1 MHTEKSIRD
10 WFEKEYKPALEFT
23 GIRTGKPIRNM
34 DEKGARVAVPAGE
47 EVVVPIGIKEVYV
60 GVPEKRLS
68 LTVVESIS
76 ADGKPTP
83 LLIIVP
89 GILIMET

>member
-1 MHTEKSIRD
+1 MLRCTRI
-10 WFEKEYKPALEFT
+10 
-23 GIRTGKPIRNM
+23 
-34 DEKGARVAVPAGE
+34 V
-47 EVVVPIGIKEVYV
+47 
-60 GVPEKRLS
+60 S